1 MGQNSDI
8 AGSPAC
14 AGRSNGRTFT
24 MWFVYIIKSSIK
36 DWYYVGSTNSLERR
50 LKEHN
55 SGKCSSTKFYRPLDL
70 VYKKEFDAEQDTR
83 AYEKLL
89 KTKRI
94 EKEKIIK
101 QL

>member
-1 MGQNSDI
+1 
-8 AGSPAC
+8 
-14 AGRSNGRTFT
+14 